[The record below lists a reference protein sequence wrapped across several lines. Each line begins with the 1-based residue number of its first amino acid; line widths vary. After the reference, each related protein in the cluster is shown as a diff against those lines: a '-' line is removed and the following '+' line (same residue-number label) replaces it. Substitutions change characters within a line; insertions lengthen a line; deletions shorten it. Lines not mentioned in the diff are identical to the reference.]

1 MATQGGKQDVAK
13 RKRSRRWPWVLLGI
27 LLILVL
33 LVALAPVY
41 LSSDGFRRMIQA
53 KISESTGGT
62 ADIGDLSVGWRKGVR
77 ISDFS
82 FREQNGWA
90 AVSIDG
96 IDVQPH
102 LASLLGGTV
111 SLGKTVI
118 DRPAVEIDLRK
129 RPAPAPAP
137 AGGPEAPAP
146 PGAGLA
152 MLGDIT
158 INDASIHVTDTGGKA
173 VQIAQLNSTLNLRLP
188 GQPSRFE
195 AKMAVGQAEDT
206 ATVRAQGTVTPA
218 KADGGWT
225 FKGTT
230 GDVVIEVNDL
240 DLESLAPIFELAG
253 VELQAQGRLSADITT
268 AVQDGEL
275 ETLRAAVAGRN
286 VDITGALL
294 KGDRV
299 QTSKLAVDA
308 RLMREGQTVR
318 VEQLDAHTDWAN
330 VTAAGAVPLTAKSL
344 TDLLKSDASYNLKGN
359 FDCNLPA
366 LLSQMPATFGLKE
379 GMQITSGQ
387 VRGDISTTTE
397 GGRAIVLAQTKIA
410 GLTGT
415 VDGKPL
421 ALSEPVAANL
431 RLSADDKTARL
442 DAMDLS
448 AAFAQVTA
456 KGDFNDITYDGRVDL
471 AKFQSE
477 LGQFADLGPYRM
489 TGQVTSKGQVAI
501 QDQRIGATGTASLR
515 QLVLTSADGNSVS
528 EPAAD
533 VTFAFALDQAKQAL
547 AVSRLDAQGSFGA
560 IAVKDASIPLDKT
573 SSVPMNAAV
582 SARNVDL
589 QKITPY
595 AVLFASLPQN
605 LRLQGLAESALTVTG
620 REGAYRI
627 RTENTRI
634 QDFVLSTPGKKP
646 FAEKQVTAVFD
657 ALVNPEAKTFDVET
671 FTLDSGQIKIDFGQ
685 VKQARQGDRIQVQG
699 TVQGE
704 CDWAAVGQLASP
716 FLPEGL
722 EMSGRR
728 EISLNFASNYPAD
741 DPNGLM
747 ANLDGSA
754 RVGFDSASYKGLNI
768 GATDVQVN
776 VEKGLMKIEPF
787 STTVNNG
794 QLNFA
799 GQADFKEK
807 DPMLRTAAPLVLA
820 KGIELNREMTGTLL
834 QYVNPLFANVTGL
847 SGIANFECQTLVI
860 PLAAGLERK
869 AEVTGTIS
877 ADNVLVEAS
886 GLLDEILKATGQSLR
901 GQRLTIRPTN
911 LSLQN
916 GIVRYDNMQIDV
928 GDNPIS
934 FGGAIGLDQSL
945 DMTVTLPWTFKGR
958 TARVDKEGQAGQR
971 IGVPLTGTISSPK
984 LDLKKFLQEQ
994 LFRGL
999 GDLF

>member
-1 MATQGGKQDVAK
+1 
-13 RKRSRRWPWVLLGI
+13 VLLGVI
-27 LLILVL
+27 LIVVV
-33 LVALAPVY
+33 LVALVPVY

-53 KISESTGGT
+53 KISQSTGGT

-82 FREQNGWA
+82 FREQSGWA

-102 LASLLGGTV
+102 LASLLGGTI
-111 SLGKTVI
+111 SLGRAVI

-129 RPAPAPAP
+129 RPAPPPVP
-137 AGGPEAPAP
+137 AGNSKTSVPPA
-146 PGAGLA
+146 AGLA

-158 INDASIHVTDTGGKA
+158 INDASVHVTDTAGKA
-173 VQIAQLNSTLNLRLP
+173 VRIAQLNSTLNLRLP

-195 AKMAVGQAEDT
+195 AKMTVGEAADT
-206 ATVRAQGTVTPA
+206 ATVRAAGSVTPD
-218 KADGGWT
+218 KAAGWT

-230 GDVVIEVNDL
+230 GDAVIEVNDL

-253 VELQAQGRLSADITT
+253 VEVQARGRLSANITT

-286 VDITGALL
+286 MDITGALL
-294 KGDRV
+294 KGDHI
-299 QTSKLAVDA
+299 QTSKLAVDV
-308 RLMREGQTVR
+308 RLMRQGQTVQ
-318 VEQLDAHTDWAN
+318 VEQLDARTDWAN
-330 VTAAGAVPLTAKSL
+330 VTAAGAVPMTVGSL
-344 TDLLKSDASYNLKGN
+344 TDLLKSDSSYNLKGN

-379 GMQITSGQ
+379 GMQITRGQ
-387 VRGDISTTTE
+387 ARGDISTTTE
-397 GGRAIVLAQTKIA
+397 GGRAIVRAQTQITGLA
-410 GLTGT
+410 GI

-421 ALSEPVAANL
+421 ALTEPVAANL
-431 RLSADDKTARL
+431 RLSADDKTVRL

-448 AAFAQVTA
+448 AAFAQLTA
-456 KGDFNDITYDGRVDL
+456 QGDFNDITYDGRVDL

-515 QLVLTSADGNSVS
+515 QLVLTGADGNSVS

-533 VTFAFALDQAKQAL
+533 VTFAFALDQARQAL
-547 AVSRLDAQGSFGA
+547 AVTRLDAEGSFGA
-560 IAVKDASIPLDKT
+560 VAVKDASIPLDKT
-573 SSVPMNAAV
+573 SPVPMNVAV
-582 SARNVDL
+582 SARNIDL

-595 AVLFASLPQN
+595 AVLFASLPQT
-605 LRLQGLAESALTVTG
+605 LRLQGLAQSVLTVTG
-620 REGAYRI
+620 QEGAYRI
-627 RTENTRI
+627 RTDDTRI
-634 QDFVLSTPGKKP
+634 QDFMLSTPGKKP
-646 FAEKQVTAVFD
+646 FSEKQVTAAFD
-657 ALVNPEAKTFDVET
+657 VVVNPNTMTRDIET
-671 FTLDSGQIKIDFGQ
+671 FVLDSGQIKIRFGQ
-685 VKQARQGDRIQVQG
+685 IKQARIGDRIRVQG
-699 TVQGE
+699 EVQGE

-728 EISLNFASNYPAD
+728 EVSLNFASNYPAD
-741 DPNGLM
+741 DPNGLL

-754 RVGFDSASYKGLNI
+754 KVGFDTASYKGLNI

-799 GQADFKEK
+799 GQADFKERH
-807 DPMLRTAAPLVLA
+807 PMLRTSAPLVLA
-820 KGIELNREMTGTLL
+820 KGIELNKEMTGTLL
-834 QYVNPLFANVTGL
+834 QYVNPLFANVTGI
-847 SGIANFECQTLVI
+847 SGIANFECQKLVI

-869 AEVTGTIS
+869 AEVAGTIS
-877 ADNVLVEAS
+877 ADNVLLEAS

-928 GDNPIS
+928 GDNPLS
-934 FGGAIGLDQSL
+934 FSGAIGLDQTL